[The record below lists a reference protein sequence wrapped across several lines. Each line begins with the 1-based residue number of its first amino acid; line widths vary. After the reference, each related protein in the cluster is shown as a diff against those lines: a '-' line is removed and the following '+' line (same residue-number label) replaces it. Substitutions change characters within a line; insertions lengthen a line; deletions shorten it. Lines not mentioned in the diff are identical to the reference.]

1 MEDCSLLD
9 AGSLSA
15 WLTEI
20 RTWLDRNPYDVVTI
34 LLVNADNAAASD
46 LDAQF
51 EAAAI
56 KPYAYTPKS
65 ATAVPYSWPTLNE
78 LIGSGTRLLTFVADI
93 SPSSTAP
100 YLMNE
105 FTFIFENPF
114 SVLSPSNFSCIPE
127 RPALVQGQTSAA
139 VQSGSLPLMNHF
151 LNIEQGFGIQVPDI
165 DNITV
170 TNAASGPIGNL
181 GDAATACTAA
191 YGRAPSFVMVD
202 FFEHGSAIDT
212 VDRLNG
218 ITPVGRASAPVSTTQ
233 GISSGAM
240 GHAGRLSSYGL
251 FITSIVTIVASSMI

>member
-1 MEDCSLLD
+1 MLD

-56 KPYAYTPKS
+56 KPYAYSPES

-93 SPSSTAP
+93 SPSATAP

-114 SVLSPSNFSCIPE
+114 SVLSPSNFSCTPE

-139 VQSGSLPLMNHF
+139 VQSGRLPLMNHF
-151 LNIEQGFGIQVPDI
+151 LNIEQAFGIQVPDI

-202 FFEHGSAIDT
+202 FFEHGSAIAT

-218 ITPVGRASAPVSTTQ
+218 ITPVGRVSAPVSITQ

-240 GHAGRLSSYGL
+240 GHAGRPGSYGL
-251 FITSIVTIVASSMI
+251 FITSIVTILASSMI